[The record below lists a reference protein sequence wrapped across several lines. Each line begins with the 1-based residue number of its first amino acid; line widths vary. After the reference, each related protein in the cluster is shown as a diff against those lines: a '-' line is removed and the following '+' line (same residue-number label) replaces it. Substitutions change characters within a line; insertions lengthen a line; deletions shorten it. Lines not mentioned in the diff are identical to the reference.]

1 MSLVVLHVSNQV
13 EERDL
18 RVGFKFRLCRSGS
31 DEVIS
36 RCHGLVCP
44 SVAPR
49 LVWYSSGGTL
59 TKRTLVKDLL
69 RSGLKLIC
77 RSNHKNKDVKKWTEE
92 RRGIHLFYHTAN
104 ERPVAGATAGTIV
117 M

>member
-1 MSLVVLHVSNQV
+1 MK
-13 EERDL
+13 ERDL
-18 RVGFKFRLCRSGS
+18 HVVFKFRLCRSES
-31 DEVIS
+31 DEDIG
-36 RCHGLVCP
+36 RCRRLVCP

-49 LVWYSSGGTL
+49 LVWYSSGRTL

-69 RSGLKLIC
+69 RPGRKLIC